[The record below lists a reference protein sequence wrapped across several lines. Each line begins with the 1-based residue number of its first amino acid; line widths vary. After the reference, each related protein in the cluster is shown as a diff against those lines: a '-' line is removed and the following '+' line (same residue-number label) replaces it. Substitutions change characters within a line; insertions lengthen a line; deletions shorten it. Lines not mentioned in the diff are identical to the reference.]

1 MDDPDAALAALG
13 LEPGLA
19 AALADWRAHLAAE
32 RRLSAHTVQGYSHD
46 LAAFLGF
53 LRTYHEA
60 RPSLGGL
67 AALTVKDFRA
77 FLAARHRDGLDAASL
92 ARALSAL
99 RGFFC
104 YLDRQGL
111 ARNDALAAIRGP
123 RRRARLPRPVDEAA
137 AAQLLDEA
145 GIDADQAWV
154 QARDVAVV
162 ALLYGCGLRLSEA
175 LALKKADLPLGAMLR
190 VTGKRG
196 KTRLVPL
203 LPLVRDAVHSYER
216 AQPFALAPDA
226 PVFRGVRGGPLAP
239 RMVQKLMARLRGVLG
254 LPPSATPHALR
265 HSFASHLLAAGGD
278 LRTIQDL
285 LGHASLSTTQVY
297 TKIDSQHLLR
307 VYEKAHPRA

>member
-1 MDDPDAALAALG
+1 MDDPDAAIAALG

-19 AALADWRAHLAAE
+19 AALADWRAHMAAE
-32 RRLSAHTVQGYSHD
+32 RRLSAHTVQGYGHD
-46 LAAFLGF
+46 LAAFLTF
-53 LRTYHEA
+53 LRAYHGTQ
-60 RPSLGGL
+60 PSLAGM

-77 FLAARHRDGLDAASL
+77 FLAARRRDGLDAASL

-99 RGFFC
+99 RGFFR
-104 YLDRQGL
+104 YLDRRGL
-111 ARNDALAAIRGP
+111 ARNEALAVIRGP
-123 RRRARLPRPVDEAA
+123 RRRARLPRPVDEMAA
-137 AAQLLDEA
+137 ARLLDEA
-145 GIDADQAWV
+145 GHDADHGWV
-154 QARDVAVV
+154 QARDIAVL

-175 LALKKADLPLGAMLR
+175 LALKTADLPLTDMLR

-203 LPLVRDAVHSYER
+203 LPLVREAVHAYAR

-226 PVFRGVRGGPLAP
+226 VLFRGVQGGPLGP
-239 RMVQKLMARLRGVLG
+239 RMVQKLMARMRGALG

-297 TKIDSQHLLR
+297 TKVDGQQLLK